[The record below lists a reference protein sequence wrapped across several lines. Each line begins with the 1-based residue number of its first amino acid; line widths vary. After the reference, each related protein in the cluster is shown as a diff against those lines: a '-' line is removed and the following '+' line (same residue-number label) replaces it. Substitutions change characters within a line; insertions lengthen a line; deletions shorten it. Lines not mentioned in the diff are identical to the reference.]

1 MKTFLQELAVEIK
14 NRFDGNTGQICLVFP
29 TRRAGLFFQKE
40 LAKLYDTPLWSP
52 QIFSIQDYLLK
63 LADANIPD
71 QVTLLFE
78 LFEVYHHY
86 FPNEEF
92 DAFYPWGELLLKDF
106 DDLDKYLAPTSK
118 VFATVNDLHQIDA
131 DFGLPEED
139 MERLRIFWKNFFEHD
154 LSRLKSEFVNTWKN
168 LNDIY
173 TEFRSRLSDKS
184 WAYEGMA
191 YRNLAE
197 NVSAESFSYMSE
209 FSHTIFAGFY
219 ALSPAEE
226 KIMAYLIK
234 EGKASS
240 YWDTDAYYTN
250 DHGQEAGKFI
260 RENRLIKDD
269 YKWKAD
275 HFKEIPKQIQF
286 AGIPLMVGQTRYA
299 GQILQEMIDKG
310 EFVPEK
316 TAVVLPDEKLLFP
329 VLYSI
334 PESVPDINV
343 TMGYPL
349 RQTPLFNLFETLT
362 ALQKNARL
370 ENDGNY
376 SFYFRDVK
384 KLLDHTYI
392 RLAGG
397 KVINAWLDKIK
408 ENYIRISS
416 KKIISDSGSE
426 FFKLLFSIPA
436 TIDEVFA
443 WSQAILRTILEA
455 MSVQDFKFH
464 RLESEFIYTFFTQL
478 KRLEDIL
485 LKQKVKPTISTFWKI
500 FKEVTQSVRIPFS
513 GEPLKGLQVMGFLET
528 RVLDF
533 ENVILLSVNEDVLP
547 AAGNSPSFIPFN
559 IRKAFGL
566 PTYEEQ
572 HAVSAFHFYRL
583 LQRAKNIFLLYNT
596 EPKALTAGERSR
608 FLLQIEHE
616 LKSKYPETISISK
629 KVITTPILKEKVST
643 ISIEKTEVVMKELEK
658 YSAVNS
664 AEPKSKLSASGLQ
677 SYIACPLR
685 FYFRYVAGLAETEEL
700 EENMEAA
707 TFGKVLHKA
716 MQLLYTDLHEIDANK
731 LQQLKST
738 INSYVDQAIH
748 QEFLSIDQLEGKN
761 ILLRN
766 VIRELISQILD
777 TDKEYLPFIIL
788 QLEKDVTS
796 IFEFQPGKVVKLFGI
811 IDRVDEKDGGLRI
824 VDYKTGKVEKRK
836 PAAIEDYFNDTDYKE
851 QFQAM
856 YYAYLTNNSIPG
868 RQIRVGLMALKTM
881 KEGIWMLNNNE
892 PFSSEQFKQFESSM
906 RTLISEIFDPAVPF
920 TQTEDESRCEYCAYK
935 EMCHRGEK

>member
-1 MKTFLQELAVEIK
+1 MKTFLQDLALEIK
-14 NRFDGNTGQICLVFP
+14 NNFNEKTGELCIVFP

-40 LAKLYDTPLWSP
+40 LAQLYDGPIWSP
-52 QIFSIQDYLLK
+52 KVYSIQDYLLK

-71 QVTLLFE
+71 QLTLLFE
-78 LFEVYHHY
+78 LYEVYHHY

-92 DAFYPWGELLLKDF
+92 DAFYPWGELLIKDF
-106 DDLDKYLAPTSK
+106 DDLDKYLAPASK

-139 MERLRIFWKNFFEHD
+139 MERLKHFWRNFFEHD
-154 LSRLKSEFVNTWKN
+154 LSKLKTEFVNTWKN

-173 TEFRSRLSDKS
+173 SEYKSRLKEKG

-197 NVSAESFSYMSE
+197 NVSTETFKAMSE

-226 KIMAYLIK
+226 KIMSYLIT

-240 YWDTDAYYTN
+240 YWDTDSYYTN

-260 RENRLIKDD
+260 RENRLVKDN

-275 HFKEIPKQIQF
+275 HFKNIPKEIEF

-310 EFVPEK
+310 QFNPEK

-334 PESVPDINV
+334 PEAVTDINV

-349 RQTPLFNLFETLT
+349 RQTPLYNLFETLI

-370 ENDGNY
+370 ENDGHF

-384 KLLDHTYI
+384 NVLDHTYI
-392 RLAGG
+392 RLVGG
-397 KVINAWLDKIK
+397 KVISSWLEKLK

-416 KKIISDSGSE
+416 KKILADSNSE
-426 FFKLLFSIPA
+426 IFKILFTIPA
-436 TIDEVFA
+436 TIEEVFT
-443 WSQAILRTILEA
+443 WSQKILRVILET
-455 MSVQDFKFH
+455 MSAQDFRFH

-485 LKQKVKPTISTFWKI
+485 LKQHAKPTISTFWKI

-616 LKSKYPETISISK
+616 LKSKFPESINIIK
-629 KVITTPILKEKVST
+629 KVITTPILKERVSE
-643 ISIEKTEVVMKELEK
+643 IVIEKSDAVMKELEK
-658 YSAVNS
+658 YSAAS
-664 AEPKSKLSASGLQ
+664 GSEPKAKLSASGLQ

-685 FYFRYVAGLAETEEL
+685 FYFRYIAGLAEIEEQ

-716 MQLLYTDLHEIDANK
+716 MQLIYADLPGIDENV
-731 LQQLKST
+731 LKGLSKK
-738 INSYVDQAIH
+738 INDLVDQAIH
-748 QEFLSIDQLEGKN
+748 LEFLAIDQLEGKN

-766 VIRELISQILD
+766 VIRELVSRILEV
-777 TDKEYLPFIIL
+777 DKTYLPFAIL

-796 IFEFQPGKVVKLFGI
+796 IFEFQSGKVVKLFGI
-811 IDRVDEKDGGLRI
+811 IDRVDEKDGSLRI

-836 PAAIEDYFNDTDYKE
+836 PTAIEDYFNNTDYKE

-856 YYAYLTNNSIPG
+856 YYAYLTNISIPG
-868 RQIRVGLMALKTM
+868 RQISVGLMALKTM
-881 KEGIWMLNNNE
+881 KEGIWMLNNGE
-892 PFSSEQFKQFESSM
+892 PFSAEQFTQFESHLKE
-906 RTLISEIFDPAVPF
+906 LITRIFDSKIPF
-920 TQTEDESRCEYCAYK
+920 TQTDDESRCKYCSYK
-935 EMCHRGEK
+935 EMCHRGE

>member
-1 MKTFLQELAVEIK
+1 MKTFLQDLALEIK
-14 NRFDGNTGQICLVFP
+14 ETFNENTGQVCLVFP
-29 TRRAGLFFQKE
+29 TRRAGMFFQKE
-40 LAKLYDTPLWSP
+40 LALLYKDPIWSP
-52 QIFSIQDYLLK
+52 AIYSIQDYLLK

-78 LFEVYHHY
+78 LYEVYHHY

-92 DAFYPWGELLLKDF
+92 DAFYPWGELLIKDF
-106 DDLDKYLAPTSK
+106 DDLDKYLAPASK

-139 MERLRIFWKNFFEHD
+139 MERLKLFWRNFFEHD

-173 TEFRSRLSDKS
+173 SEFRGRLKEKG

-197 NVSAESFSYMSE
+197 QISMDSFKSMKE

-226 KIMAYLIK
+226 KIMSFLIN
-234 EGKASS
+234 EGKAST

-260 RENRLIKDD
+260 RENKLIKDN
-269 YKWKAD
+269 YKWKAN
-275 HFKEIPKQIQF
+275 HFKDIPKSIQF

-299 GQILQEMIDKG
+299 GQILQEMMDAGNFI
-310 EFVPEK
+310 PEK

-334 PESVPDINV
+334 PESVQDINV

-370 ENDGNY
+370 ENDGHF

-397 KVINAWLDKIK
+397 KVISSWLEKLK

-416 KKIISDSGSE
+416 KKIIEDSGSE
-426 FFKLLFSIPA
+426 IFKLLFSIPS
-436 TIDEVFA
+436 TINEVFT
-443 WSQAILRTILEA
+443 WSQKILRVILEA
-455 MSVQDFKFH
+455 MSAQEFKFH

-485 LKQKVKPTISTFWKI
+485 LKQNVKPTISTFWKI

-583 LQRAKNIFLLYNT
+583 LQRAKNIYLLYNT

-616 LKSKYPETISISK
+616 LKAKFPDSISIHK
-629 KVITTPILKEKVST
+629 KVITTPILKERVSP
-643 ISIEKTEVVMKELEK
+643 IVIEKTDVVLNELAR
-658 YSAVNS
+658 YSS
-664 AEPKSKLSASGLQ
+664 EPGTEPKAKLSASGLQ

-685 FYFRYVAGLAETEEL
+685 FYFRYIAGLSEIEEV

-716 MQLLYTDLHEIDANK
+716 MQLIYSGLQGIDEKK
-731 LQQLKST
+731 LQSLKASV
-738 INSYVDQAIH
+738 NSFVDQAIH
-748 QEFLSIDQLEGKN
+748 EEFLAIDQLEGKN

-766 VIRELISQILD
+766 VIRELISQILEV
-777 TDKEYLPFIIL
+777 DKEYLPFQIM

-796 IFEFQPGKVVKLFGI
+796 AFQFQPGKAVKLFGI
-811 IDRVDEKDGGLRI
+811 IDRVDEKDGNLRI

-856 YYAYLTNNSIPG
+856 YYAYLTDLSIPG
-868 RQIRVGLMALKTM
+868 RKISVGLMALKAM
-881 KEGIWMLNNNE
+881 KEGVWMLNNNE
-892 PFSSEQFKQFESSM
+892 PFSSEQFHEFELHLK
-906 RTLISEIFDPAVPF
+906 TLIAEIFDPAIPF
-920 TQTEDESRCEYCAYK
+920 SQTEDESRCLYCAYK
-935 EMCHRGEK
+935 EMCHRGQ

>member
-1 MKTFLQELAVEIK
+1 MKTFLQDLALEIK
-14 NRFDGNTGQICLVFP
+14 NKYGDKTGEICLVFP

-40 LAKLYDTPLWSP
+40 LAQLYDAPIWSP
-52 QIFSIQDYLLK
+52 KVFSIQDYLLK

-71 QVTLLFE
+71 QITLLFE
-78 LFEVYHHY
+78 LYEVYHRY

-106 DDLDKYLAPTSK
+106 DDLDKYLAPASK

-131 DFGLPEED
+131 DFGLPDED
-139 MERLRIFWKNFFEHD
+139 LERLKHFWRNFFEHD

-173 TEFRSRLSDKS
+173 SQFIVRLKQKD

-191 YRNLAE
+191 YRSLAE
-197 NVSAESFSYMSE
+197 NVSMETFKPMSE
-209 FSHTIFAGFY
+209 FVHTVFAGFY

-226 KIMAYLIK
+226 KIMSFLIN
-234 EGKASS
+234 EGKADI
-240 YWDTDAYYTN
+240 YWDTDSYYTN

-260 RENRLIKDD
+260 RENKLVKDK
-269 YKWKAD
+269 YQWKNS
-275 HFKEIPKQIQF
+275 HFENIPKNIEF
-286 AGIPLMVGQTRYA
+286 CGIPLMVGQTRYA
-299 GQILQEMIDKG
+299 GQILQEMIDEGK
-310 EFVPEK
+310 FVAEK

-334 PESVPDINV
+334 PESVSDINV

-349 RQTPLFNLFETLT
+349 RQTPLFNLFETLI
-362 ALQKNARL
+362 ALQKNARI
-370 ENDGNY
+370 ENDGHY

-384 KLLDHTYI
+384 KLLDHNYI

-397 KVINAWLDKIK
+397 KAIQNWLEKLK
-408 ENYIRISS
+408 ETYIRISS
-416 KKIISDSGSE
+416 KKIFSETSGE
-426 FFKLLFSIPA
+426 IFKLLFTIPT
-436 TIDEVFA
+436 TIEDVFL
-443 WSQAILRTILEA
+443 WSQKILRVILEA
-455 MSVQDFKFH
+455 MSGQGFKFH

-485 LKQKVKPTISTFWKI
+485 LKQQVKPTIPTFWKI

-533 ENVILLSVNEDVLP
+533 ENVVLLSVNEDVLP

-566 PTYEEQ
+566 PTFEEQ

-583 LQRAKNIFLLYNT
+583 LQRAKNIFLIYNT

-616 LKSKYPETISISK
+616 LQTKFPETISVSK
-629 KVITTPILKEKVST
+629 KVITTPIIKEAVSP
-643 ISIEKTEVVMKELEK
+643 IVIDKTDVVLKELERFA
-658 YSAVNS
+658 SQPGS
-664 AEPKSKLSASGLQ
+664 MPHSKLSASGLQ
-677 SYIACPLR
+677 SYIACSLR
-685 FYFRYVAGLAETEEL
+685 FYFQYVAGLKEPDEV

-716 MQLLYTDLHEIDANK
+716 MQLMYTGIPGIDAKTLNERK
-731 LQQLKST
+731 RM
-738 INSYVDQAIH
+738 INTLVDQAIH
-748 QEFLSIDQLEGKN
+748 EEFISIDQLEGKN

-766 VIRELISQILD
+766 VIRELVAGILEVD
-777 TDKEYLPFIIL
+777 RTYLPFKIL
-788 QLEKDVTS
+788 QLEKDVTTL
-796 IFEFQPGKVVKLFGI
+796 FEFEKGKVAKLFGI
-811 IDRVDEKDGGLRI
+811 IDRVDEKDEVLRI

-836 PAAIEDYFNDTDYKE
+836 PAEIADYFHEVEYKE

-856 YYAYLTNNSIPG
+856 YYAYLTNISIPG
-868 RQIRVGLMALKTM
+868 RKISSGLMALKSM
-881 KEGIWMLNNNE
+881 KEGIWMLNNGE
-892 PFSSEQFKQFESSM
+892 PFATEQFLQFEEHLKK
-906 RTLISEIFDPAVPF
+906 LISDIFDPTKPF
-920 TQTEDESRCEYCAYK
+920 TQTEDESRCTYCSFK
-935 EMCHRGEK
+935 EMCHR

>member
-1 MKTFLQELAVEIK
+1 MQTFLQQLALEIK
-14 NRFDGNTGQICLVFP
+14 EKFNENTGQLCVVFP

-40 LAKLYDTPLWSP
+40 LARLYDTPIWSP
-52 QIFSIQDYLLK
+52 KVFSIQDYLLT
-63 LADANIPD
+63 LADADIPD
-71 QVTLLFE
+71 QLTLLFE
-78 LFEVYHHY
+78 LYEVYHHY

-92 DAFYPWGELLLKDF
+92 DAFYPWGELLIKDF
-106 DDLDKYLAPTSK
+106 DDLDKYLAPASK

-139 MERLRIFWKNFFEHD
+139 MERLKHFWRNFFEHD
-154 LSRLKSEFVNTWKN
+154 LSKLKLEFVNTWKN

-173 TEFRSRLSDKS
+173 SEFKS
-184 WAYEGMA
+184 KLEEKGWAYEGMA
-191 YRNLAE
+191 YRHLAE
-197 NVSAESFSYMSE
+197 NISLDTYKAMAE

-226 KIMAYLIK
+226 KVMSFLIK
-234 EGKASS
+234 EGKATS

-250 DHGQEAGKFI
+250 DPGQEAGKFL
-260 RENRLIKDD
+260 RNNKLIGDN
-269 YKWKAD
+269 YKWKAE
-275 HFKEIPKQIQF
+275 HFKDIPKNIEF
-286 AGIPLMVGQTRYA
+286 VGIPLMVGQTRYA
-299 GQILQEMIDKG
+299 GQILQEMIDQNQ
-310 EFVPEK
+310 FVPEK

-334 PESVPDINV
+334 PESVQDINV

-349 RQTPLFNLFETLT
+349 RQTPLYNLFESMI
-362 ALQKNARL
+362 ALQKNARR
-370 ENDGNY
+370 ENDGHF

-384 KLLDHTYI
+384 NILDHNYI
-392 RLAGG
+392 RLVGG
-397 KVINAWLDKIK
+397 KAINIWLDKLK
-408 ENYIRISS
+408 EINYIRISS
-416 KKIISDSGSE
+416 QKIFVDTKSEIFKII
-426 FFKLLFSIPA
+426 FTIPS
-436 TIDEVFA
+436 TIEEVFS
-443 WSQAILRTILEA
+443 WSQKILRTILEA

-485 LKQKVKPTISTFWKI
+485 LKQHAKPTISTFWKI

-572 HAVSAFHFYRL
+572 HAVSAFHFLRL

-616 LKSKYPETISISK
+616 LKVKYPDSIKISK
-629 KVITTPILKEKVST
+629 KVISTPILKEKVSE
-643 ISIEKTEVVMKELEK
+643 ISILKSEAVLKELERF
-658 YSAVNS
+658 YSDTKN
-664 AEPKSKLSASGLQ
+664 EPRNKLSASGLQ
-677 SYIACPLR
+677 SYIACSLR
-685 FYFRYVAGLAETEEL
+685 FYFRYIAGLSEVEEQ

-707 TFGKVLHKA
+707 TFGKVFHKA
-716 MQLLYTDLHEIDANK
+716 MQLIYSNLSGIDESAIKGLNIK
-731 LQQLKST
+731 
-738 INSYVDQAIH
+738 INNIVDQAINE
-748 QEFLSIDQLEGKN
+748 EFLAIDQLEGKN

-766 VIRELISQILD
+766 VIRELVARILEI
-777 TDKEYLPFIIL
+777 DKNYLPFEIL
-788 QLEKDVTS
+788 QLEKDVS
-796 IFEFQPGKVVKLFGI
+796 KLFPIGNNKVVKLFGI
-811 IDRVDEKDGGLRI
+811 IDRVDTKDDLLRI

-836 PAAIEDYFNDTDYKE
+836 PAAIEDYFNDTIYKE

-856 YYAYLTNNSIPG
+856 YYAYLTNSFIPG
-868 RQIRVGLMALKTM
+868 RQISSGLMALKTM
-881 KEGIWMLNNNE
+881 KDGIWMLNNGE
-892 PFSSEQFKQFESSM
+892 PFSKEQFEQFENHLKK
-906 RTLISEIFDPAVPF
+906 LIQEIFNPEIPF
-920 TQTEDESRCEYCAYK
+920 SQTEDESRCIYCAYR
-935 EMCHRGEK
+935 EMCHRL

>member
-1 MKTFLQELAVEIK
+1 MPF
-14 NRFDGNTGQICLVFP
+14 
-29 TRRAGLFFQKE
+29 
-40 LAKLYDTPLWSP
+40 WSP

-71 QVTLLFE
+71 QITLLFE
-78 LFEVYHHY
+78 LYEVYHHY

-92 DAFYPWGELLLKDF
+92 DAFYPWGELLIKDF

-139 MERLRIFWKNFFEHD
+139 MERLKLFWRNFFEHD

-173 TEFRSRLSDKS
+173 TEFRTKLKTKG

-197 NVSAESFSYMSE
+197 NLTMNSFDSMNEY
-209 FSHTIFAGFY
+209 SHTVFAGFY
-219 ALSPAEE
+219 AMSPAEE
-226 KIMAYLIK
+226 KIMSFLIN

-240 YWDTDAYYTN
+240 YWDTDSYYTN

-269 YKWKAD
+269 YKWKSD
-275 HFKEIPKQIQF
+275 HFKDIPKKIQF

-334 PESVPDINV
+334 PEAVEDINV

-397 KVINAWLDKIK
+397 KVIGVWLEKIK

-416 KKIISDSGSE
+416 KKIIEDSGSE
-426 FFKLLFSIPA
+426 FFKLLFTIPA

-443 WSQAILRTILEA
+443 WSQSILRTILEA
-455 MSVQDFKFH
+455 MSHQDFKFH

-485 LKQKVKPTISTFWKI
+485 LKQKAKPTISTFWKI

-616 LKSKYPETISISK
+616 LKTRFPESISITK
-629 KVITTPILKEKVST
+629 KVITTPILKEK
-643 ISIEKTEVVMKELEK
+643 ISEITIEKSDVVLKELYR
-658 YSAVNS
+658 YSS
-664 AEPKSKLSASGLQ
+664 DLSSEPKAKLSASGLQ

-685 FYFRYVAGLAETEEL
+685 FYFRYIAGLSEIEEL

-716 MQLLYTDLHEIDANK
+716 MQLIYTELHGIDEKK
-731 LQQLKST
+731 LQHLKSS
-738 INSYVDQAIH
+738 INTFVDQAIH
-748 QEFLSIDQLEGKN
+748 EEFLAIDQLEGKN

-777 TDKEYLPFIIL
+777 TDKEYLPFKIL
-788 QLEKDVTS
+788 QLEKMLQTCLS
-796 IFEFQPGKVVKLFGI
+796 FSPGKL
-811 IDRVDEKDGGLRI
+811 
-824 VDYKTGKVEKRK
+824 
-836 PAAIEDYFNDTDYKE
+836 
-851 QFQAM
+851 
-856 YYAYLTNNSIPG
+856 
-868 RQIRVGLMALKTM
+868 
-881 KEGIWMLNNNE
+881 
-892 PFSSEQFKQFESSM
+892 
-906 RTLISEIFDPAVPF
+906 
-920 TQTEDESRCEYCAYK
+920 
-935 EMCHRGEK
+935 

>member
-1 MKTFLQELAVEIK
+1 MKTFLQELALEIK
-14 NRFDGNTGQICLVFP
+14 NTYNKDTGQICLVFP

-40 LAKLYDTPLWSP
+40 FALLYDGPIWSP
-52 QIFSIQDYLLK
+52 KIFSIQDYLLK

-71 QVTLLFE
+71 QITILFE
-78 LFEVYHHY
+78 LYEVYHHY

-92 DAFYPWGELLLKDF
+92 DTFYSWGELLIKDF
-106 DDLDKYLAPTSK
+106 DDLDKYLAPAGK

-139 MERLRIFWKNFFEHD
+139 MERLKLFWRNFFEHD
-154 LSRLKSEFVNTWKN
+154 LSKLKSEFVNTWKN
-168 LNDIY
+168 LNKIY
-173 TEFRSRLSDKS
+173 TEFRTRLKEKG

-191 YRNLAE
+191 YRELAE
-197 NVSAESFSYMSE
+197 NISMESFKSMSE

-226 KIMAYLIK
+226 KIMSFLIK
-234 EGKASS
+234 EEKASS

-250 DHGQEAGKFI
+250 DPGQEAGKFI
-260 RENRLIKDD
+260 RENKMIKDN
-269 YKWKAD
+269 YKWKAE
-275 HFKEIPKQIQF
+275 HFKDIPKQIEF

-299 GQILQEMIDKG
+299 GQILQEMIDKNN
-310 EFVPEK
+310 FIPEK

-334 PESVPDINV
+334 PDAVEDINV

-392 RLAGG
+392 RLTGG
-397 KVINAWLDKIK
+397 KSINSWLEKLK

-416 KKIISDSGSE
+416 KKILTDSDSE
-426 FFKLLFSIPA
+426 FFKILFNIPA
-436 TIDEVFA
+436 TIDEVFL
-443 WSQAILRTILEA
+443 WSQKILRSILEA
-455 MSVQDFKFH
+455 MSAQDFKFH

-485 LKQKVKPTISTFWKI
+485 LKQKVKPTIITFWKI

-616 LKSKYPETISISK
+616 LKAKFPDSISIIK
-629 KVITTPILKEKVST
+629 KVITTPIIKERVAA
-643 ISIEKTEVVMKELEK
+643 IIIEKSEVVLKELEK
-658 YSAVNS
+658 YSATTGS
-664 AEPKSKLSASGLQ
+664 EPRAKLSASGLQ

-685 FYFRYVAGLAETEEL
+685 FYFRYVAGLSEIEET

-716 MQLLYTDLHEIDANK
+716 MQLIYSGLQGIDESK
-731 LQQLKST
+731 LVALRSS
-738 INSYVDQAIH
+738 INTHVDRAIH
-748 QEFLSIDQLEGKN
+748 EEFLSIDQLEGKN

-766 VIRELISQILD
+766 VIRKLVSQILD
-777 TDKEYLPFIIL
+777 TDREYLPFRIL

-796 IFEFQPGKVVKLFGI
+796 IFQYQQGNVVKLFGI
-811 IDRVDEKDGGLRI
+811 IDRVDEKDESVRI

-836 PAAIEDYFNDTDYKE
+836 PTAIEDYFIDTDYKE

-856 YYAYLTNNSIPG
+856 YYAYLTNKSIHG
-868 RQIRVGLMALKTM
+868 KKITVGLMALKTM

-892 PFSSEQFKQFESSM
+892 PFSSDQFLQFETSLKK
-906 RTLISEIFDPAVPF
+906 LITEIFDPTIPF
-920 TQTEDESRCEYCAYK
+920 TQTQDESRCEYCAYK
-935 EMCHRGEK
+935 EMCNRGE